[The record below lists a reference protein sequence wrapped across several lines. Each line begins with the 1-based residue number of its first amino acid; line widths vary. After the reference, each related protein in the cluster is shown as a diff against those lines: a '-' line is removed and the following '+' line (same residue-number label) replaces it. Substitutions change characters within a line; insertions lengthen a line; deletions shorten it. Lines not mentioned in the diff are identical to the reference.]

1 VFIQTVRGLNNVS
14 DFNAG
19 MAMRLA
25 FHLALHMDM
34 TAYVERGILKPEE
47 AEIRRTA
54 FWGAYIAD
62 QSVY

>member
-1 VFIQTVRGLNNVS
+1 
-14 DFNAG
+14 

-62 QSVY
+62 QSVYPTLFDNQMK